1 MAAPDSVFHA
11 PNANHLWAAL
21 LVEEL
26 VRQGVHHFVVAPGSR
41 STPLA
46 AAVAQNPRAQAH
58 VHIDERGGAFLALG
72 IGRATGMP
80 AAWITTSGT
89 AVANGLPAAVEADAA
104 GVPLLLVTAD
114 RPPELRDTGA
124 NQTIRQPPLFA
135 SVARWSTDLAPP
147 TPEVDPAYVLTTA
160 AHAVA
165 RARGLHPGP
174 VHLNCPFREPLA
186 PVENETGALP
196 KHLRAWA
203 SGNAP
208 YTETIQTHTAP
219 APDALAT
226 AALSACKRVLLV
238 AGQGAD
244 AAACRRAAA
253 ATGWVLL
260 ADALSGAREAGM
272 GDAGSASGARGT
284 ARDPSFYDLAL
295 ASPAFAAAHVPD
307 AVVHVGARPTS
318 KRLQALIDRAPL
330 AVRISPEAGRLD
342 PAHRV
347 THRIAADSG
356 PALDALVAIVT
367 SAPEAGWREAWV
379 AASGAV
385 ETVVADELS
394 GDEITEPRVARTVAA
409 LAPEALVVAASMP
422 IRDVD
427 SFGQPTAPV
436 FANRGASGI
445 DGTVATAS
453 GVARGLGA
461 TTVLLIG
468 DLALLHDLNSL
479 ALLHSGPPVV
489 VVAVNNDG
497 GGIFHFLPIAP
508 GSAASA
514 SLAPEAFEPFFG
526 TPHGLGFAP
535 AAEMFG
541 LAYHAPQTAPAFER
555 AFEAALA
562 SGASALIEVRTDRH
576 ANAALHRAITA
587 RCAAAVDALAL

>member
-1 MAAPDSVFHA
+1 MPAPDSVFHA

-26 VRQGVHHFVVAPGSR
+26 VRHGVTHFVVAPGSR

-46 AAVAQNPRAQAH
+46 AAVAQNPRAEAH

-72 IGRATGMP
+72 IGRATGIP

-135 SVARWSTDLAPP
+135 SVARWATDLAPP
-147 TPEVDPAYVLTTA
+147 TPEVDPAYVLTSA

-186 PVENETGALP
+186 PVENGTGALP
-196 KHLRAWA
+196 DHLQAWA
-203 SGNAP
+203 SGVAP
-208 YTETIQTHTAP
+208 YTETIEVRTAP
-219 APDALAT
+219 APEAVAS
-226 AALSACKRVLLV
+226 AAQALSGCRRVLLV

-244 AAACRRAAA
+244 AAACRRAAE

-260 ADALSGAREAGM
+260 ADVLSGARTPE
-272 GDAGSASGARGT
+272 ASGA
-284 ARDPSFYDLAL
+284 PFYDLAL
-295 ASPAFAAAHVPD
+295 SSAAFAASHAPD

-330 AVRISPEAGRLD
+330 AIRISPEAGRLD

-347 THRIAADSG
+347 THRITADPG
-356 PALDALVAIVT
+356 PALDALAAAVR
-367 SAPEAGWREAWV
+367 SSPEAGWREAWN

-385 ETVVADELS
+385 AGVIEDALS
-394 GDEITEPRVARTVAA
+394 GGEITEPHVARTVAA
-409 LAPEALVVAASMP
+409 LAPSALVVAASMP

-427 SFGQPTAPV
+427 SFGQPLAPV

-445 DGTVATAS
+445 DGTVATAG

-461 TTVLLIG
+461 PTVLLIG

-479 ALLHSGPPVV
+479 ALLRSGPPVV

-508 GSAASA
+508 GGSGPAP
-514 SLAPEAFEPFFG
+514 LAPEAFEPFFG
-526 TPHGLGFAP
+526 TPHGLDFAD
-535 AAEMFG
+535 AAAMFG
-541 LAYHAPQTAPAFER
+541 LRYYAPDSARFFER
-555 AFEAALA
+555 YLEEALA
-562 SGASALIEVRTDRH
+562 SGASAIIEVCTDRH

-587 RCAAAVDALAL
+587 RCAEAVGATL